1 MKEFLIKHLLGW
13 LAGIT
18 AKQWSA
24 ALHWVGMAARDV
36 MLQSGANRKEA
47 VTKML
52 KSLWPEL
59 QGWALNLL
67 IETAVAFQRKAQ

>member
-18 AKQWSA
+18 ARQWATAVMWVAAAAKDARYKSGSERKAAVSA
-24 ALHWVGMAARDV
+24 FIQG
-36 MLQSGANRKEA
+36 
-47 VTKML
+47 
-52 KSLWPEL
+52 LWPDI

-67 IETAVAFQRKAQ
+67 IETAVAFQRKAK